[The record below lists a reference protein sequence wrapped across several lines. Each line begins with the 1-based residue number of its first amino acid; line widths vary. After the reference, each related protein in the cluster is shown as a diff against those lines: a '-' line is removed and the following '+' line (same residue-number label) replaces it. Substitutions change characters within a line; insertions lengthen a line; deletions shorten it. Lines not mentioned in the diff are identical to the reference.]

1 VVVEL
6 VGDPGQPPE
15 VTWTVPVGTGIIVTV
30 GETANAAVTVT
41 PRVTV
46 PPSNSPVGADWHVV
60 PEYHAHIWTTSV
72 LVPTRSPEAVL
83 HVVAV
88 RPLQPTEVEDVTEEM
103 VRDVLELL
111 VDQEVVIVVLAGRLV
126 DVVVLSG

>member
-1 VVVEL
+1 
-6 VGDPGQPPE
+6 
-15 VTWTVPVGTGIIVTV
+15 
-30 GETANAAVTVT
+30 
-41 PRVTV
+41 
-46 PPSNSPVGADWHVV
+46 
-60 PEYHAHIWTTSV
+60 
-72 LVPTRSPEAVL
+72 LVPTRRPEAVL

-126 DVVVLSG
+126 DVVVLRG